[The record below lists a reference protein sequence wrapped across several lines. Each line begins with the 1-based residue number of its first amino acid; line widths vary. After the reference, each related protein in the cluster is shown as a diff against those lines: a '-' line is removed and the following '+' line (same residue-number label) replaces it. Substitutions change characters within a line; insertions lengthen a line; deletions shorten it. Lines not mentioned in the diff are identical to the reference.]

1 MPDTKSKRSTMLTL
15 PNGRPDL
22 KQLTQRKEIVKL
34 SLEEVLRRLKDPME
48 RRKIETRDLLN
59 NAKVLDDELRVN
71 KLEHST
77 REPLVVKLIRDDGAG
92 L

>member
-1 MPDTKSKRSTMLTL
+1 MLAL

-34 SLEEVLRRLKDPME
+34 SLEEVLRRLRDPVE
-48 RRKIETRDLLN
+48 RQKIETRDLLN
-59 NAKVLDDELRVN
+59 NAKVLDDNLRIN
-71 KLEHST
+71 KLEHT
-77 REPLVVKLIRDDGAG
+77 VREPLKIIVQRESG